1 MEDRKPD
8 NGRLRSLITLSP
20 RLRTAAHGRSC
31 ADTPSRVVCSWS
43 PYNDITVRRWKMEI
57 AATLTSKGQLTVPKA
72 VRDALGLKEGDQVI
86 FRVLEG
92 RAVVA
97 RSPSLLDLAGAVP
110 VPTEARGAAWSEIR
124 RRARVGLYRG

>member
-1 MEDRKPD
+1 
-8 NGRLRSLITLSP
+8 
-20 RLRTAAHGRSC
+20 
-31 ADTPSRVVCSWS
+31 
-43 PYNDITVRRWKMEI
+43 MEI

-110 VPTEARGAAWSEIR
+110 VPAEVRGAAWSEIR
-124 RRARVGLYRG
+124 RRARAGLYRGWLHGWTRMSSSGTSPVIRPRWREGPPVTSVRLRWASCW